1 MTKTKRLVVE
11 KGYYEILEVSPSS
24 TTVEIQR
31 SFERLCDENV
41 DLNTEDNDQR
51 RKSAE
56 TLFTLTKAYEILTDP
71 FQRINYD
78 ERKFGGK
85 TPINN
90 EVETIFREGLRY
102 FRANDIESAVRFFK
116 ESVYLF
122 PHRALYRVHLA
133 IAYGE
138 KGWKEYTEKEL
149 RMALSLDPE
158 NEFAQ
163 EATAKLLFKVS
174 DKKIKSF
181 FSQKINRQLTA
192 VYVGVFLLTGTL
204 FLGTP
209 AIKKYFHKM
218 TSNEMTE
225 KEKIAKAEKI
235 KSSLPKDFLEAMEK
249 QKNKQFEPVNKYKPI
264 KTTANNTT
272 QTTDSIPIIQKI
284 TEDVN
289 IVPSNKEYIQNIP
302 IKRTFY
308 KGQNLIV
315 VEYKNGKM
323 MSYSPQNLVGWKEDP
338 ELKTPVLITKSNEFI
353 PVSKEIP
360 INLPNGSTLSPQ
372 DENFPKESFP
382 EYELSGSSNNANEK
396 LNTDDKKETPI
407 PENKVEQT
415 NNNVDNKPNLPVL
428 PDQATIGNNKP
439 PTIPMRKK

>member
-90 EVETIFREGLRY
+90 EVETIFKEGLRY
-102 FRANDIESAVRFFK
+102 FRANDIETAVRFFK

-133 IAYGE
+133 IAYAE

-192 VYVGVFLLTGTL
+192 VYAVGFILTGTL
-204 FLGTP
+204 FFGTP
-209 AIKKYFHKM
+209 FIKKYFNKM
-218 TSNEMTE
+218 TSTEMTE
-225 KEKIAKAEKI
+225 KDKLAKAEKI
-235 KSSLPKDFLEAMEK
+235 KSSLPKDMLEAMEK
-249 QKNKQFEPVNKYKPI
+249 QKNKQFEPVNNYKPVN
-264 KTTANNTT
+264 ANNNQNQSSVT
-272 QTTDSIPIIQKI
+272 IPVIQKI
-284 TEDVN
+284 TDDIN
-289 IVPSNKEYIQNIP
+289 I
-302 IKRTFY
+302 
-308 KGQNLIV
+308 
-315 VEYKNGKM
+315 
-323 MSYSPQNLVGWKEDP
+323 SP
-338 ELKTPVLITKSNEFI
+338 T
-353 PVSKEIP
+353 
-360 INLPNGSTLSPQ
+360 
-372 DENFPKESFP
+372 
-382 EYELSGSSNNANEK
+382 
-396 LNTDDKKETPI
+396 
-407 PENKVEQT
+407 
-415 NNNVDNKPNLPVL
+415 
-428 PDQATIGNNKP
+428 
-439 PTIPMRKK
+439 